1 MQDTDLIEKF
11 GLTFEQEGL
20 PRIAGRIIGFLM
32 LQGGPCTLDDLAEHL
47 QISKTSASTNTRLL
61 EQHGILER
69 TAKAGDRRDYY
80 QLAGDYGEQM
90 FAMAK
95 LRIQRFYQLLT
106 DAVGEHP
113 AGESGSRERLR
124 SMQRFYEFL
133 LTDLDDSVL
142 RWRSFQKSGAAGT
155 PATAGLNDTGT

>member
-32 LQGGPCTLDDLAEHL
+32 LQGNPCSLDDLAEHL

-61 EQHGILER
+61 EQHGIVER

-80 QLAGDYGEQM
+80 QLASDYGERM

-95 LRIQRFYQLLT
+95 QRIQRFYQLLT
-106 DAVGEHP
+106 DAVAEQQ
-113 AGESGSRERLR
+113 ADESGSRDRLR
-124 SMQRFYEFL
+124 NMQRFYEFL
-133 LTDLDDSVL
+133 LTDLADSNA
-142 RWRSFQKSGAAGT
+142 RWRSFQ
-155 PATAGLNDTGT
+155 NDTGK

>member
-32 LQGGPCTLDDLAEHL
+32 LQGNPCTLDDLAEHL

-61 EQHGILER
+61 EQHGIVER
-69 TAKAGDRRDYY
+69 IAKAGDRRDYY
-80 QLAGDYGEQM
+80 QLASDYGERM

-106 DAVGEHP
+106 DAVEEQD
-113 AGESGSRERLR
+113 AVDSGSRDRLR
-124 SMQRFYEFL
+124 NMQRFYEFL
-133 LTDLDDSVL
+133 LTDLADSNA
-142 RWRSFQKSGAAGT
+142 RWRSFQ
-155 PATAGLNDTGT
+155 NDTGK

>member
-1 MQDTDLIEKF
+1 MHDTDLIEKF

-32 LQGGPCTLDDLAEHL
+32 LQGSPCTLDDLAEHL

-61 EQHGILER
+61 EQHGIVER

-80 QLAGDYGEQM
+80 QLASDYGERM

-106 DAVGEHP
+106 EAVD
-113 AGESGSRERLR
+113 ESVADDGSRGRLR

-133 LTDLDDSVL
+133 LTDLDDSVV
-142 RWRSFQKSGAAGT
+142 RWRSFQNS
-155 PATAGLNDTGT
+155 NTGT

>member
-1 MQDTDLIEKF
+1 MHETDLIEKF

-32 LQGGPCTLDDLAEHL
+32 LQGNPCTLDDLAEHL

-61 EQHGILER
+61 EQHGIVER

-80 QLAGDYGEQM
+80 QLAGDYGERM
-90 FAMAK
+90 FSMAK

-106 DAVGEHP
+106 EAVDEQGE
-113 AGESGSRERLR
+113 ADTGSRSRLR
-124 SMQRFYEFL
+124 NMQRFYEFL
-133 LTDLDDSVL
+133 LTDLDDSVV
-142 RWRSFQKSGAAGT
+142 RWRSFQSGDAGK
-155 PATAGLNDTGT
+155 PALTGSNDTGT

>member
-32 LQGGPCTLDDLAEHL
+32 LQGNPCSLDDLAEHL

-61 EQHGILER
+61 EQHGIVER

-80 QLAGDYGEQM
+80 QLASDYGERM

-95 LRIQRFYQLLT
+95 QRIQRFYQLLT
-106 DAVGEHP
+106 DAVADQESDD
-113 AGESGSRERLR
+113 SGSRDRLR
-124 SMQRFYEFL
+124 NMQRFYEFL
-133 LTDLDDSVL
+133 LTDLADCNA
-142 RWRSFQKSGAAGT
+142 RWRAFQ
-155 PATAGLNDTGT
+155 NDTGK

>member
-1 MQDTDLIEKF
+1 MHDLDLIEKF
-11 GLTFEQEGL
+11 GLTFEREGL
-20 PRIAGRIIGFLM
+20 PRIAGRMIGFLM

-95 LRIQRFYQLLT
+95 QRIQRFYQLLT
-106 DAVGEHP
+106 DAVAEQP
-113 AGESGSRERLR
+113 AGGGSRERLR

-133 LTDLDDSVL
+133 LTDIDHSVV
-142 RWRSFQKSGAAGT
+142 RWRTFQSGE
-155 PATAGLNDTGT
+155 AGLNDTGT